1 MRRLYLLVIFLVLL
15 SCSRNE
21 VSKWIDGSLPSLYSG
36 IDMGQLREQVG
47 CNHECWDAAH
57 AFLLRQDLDTLS
69 PGVYPITENGVYAIV
84 SEYETK
90 LDSKYEAHR
99 AYIDIQYV
107 TSGQEYI
114 YNGNLEG
121 FVPLDGYDENKDII
135 FFSDK
140 DSVDRY
146 VADSDVLFI
155 FFPSDVHKP
164 SVAIETPTHVRKV
177 VVKIPF
183 DAPHP

>member
-1 MRRLYLLVIFLVLL
+1 MLL
-15 SCSRNE
+15 SCSRNG

-36 IDMGQLREQVG
+36 IDMIQFREQVG
-47 CNHECWDAAH
+47 RNQEAWDAAH

-69 PGVYPITENGVYAIV
+69 PGVYPITDNGVYAIV

-90 LDSKYEAHR
+90 QESKYEAHR
-99 AYIDIQYV
+99 AYVDIQYV

-114 YNGNLEG
+114 YSGNLDG
-121 FVPLDGYDENKDII
+121 FVSLNGYDKDKDII

-146 VADSDVLFI
+146 VADMQFGR
-155 FFPSDVHKP
+155 
-164 SVAIETPTHVRKV
+164 AIGASLSLGAAWGFRGADELLENGADAV
-177 VVKIPF
+177 F
-183 DAPHP
+183 DNPLDMAKYIYEKL